1 MKLLLL
7 SATVVAAAFTAR
19 HDIAPQ
25 NRATSPNFVVVLA
38 DDLGYGDLGAFGQ
51 RRIRTPRIDRIA
63 AEGMRFTQFYS
74 GSTVCAPSRGT
85 FLTGRHTGHAYVRD
99 NQELGGFLDEEER
112 GQVALPP
119 GHPTVARWLKSRGYA
134 TAVVGKWG
142 LGGPGSTGVP
152 TKQGFD
158 FFFGYLDQKQA
169 HNYYPTHL
177 WRNEERFPLR
187 NRYFSP
193 HQPLVGDPNDAAAYE
208 KYRGVD
214 YAIDF
219 MTREA
224 VTWLRSNGSKPF
236 FLYFAPTIPHVSLQ
250 VPEAALKEYEGAFP
264 ETPYTGNNR
273 YLPHRT
279 PRAAY
284 AAMITYLDAQVGQI
298 LDTLKEIGAD
308 ERTLVIFTSDNG
320 AIYDVG
326 GAPTRFFESNG
337 PLRGHKTNLYE
348 GGIRVPMIARWPGHI
363 RPGTTSTHVG
373 ANWDFW
379 TTFAELTG
387 GKAIEGSDG
396 ISIAPTLL
404 GRSGQRVHE
413 SLYWEFHAQ
422 GASQAVRMGRWKGI
436 RRELAKRP
444 DAPIELYD
452 LERDERETTDVAA
465 ANPDVVRRI
474 GELMRT
480 SRTPAVLPRWNFTS
494 APATAGLRSSNP
506 SSISCA
512 RMSARNCHSATGS
525 TMSRGGCC

>member
-1 MKLLLL
+1 MKTILL
-7 SATVVAAAFTAR
+7 SAALVAAVLARAGVVHQDTAT
-19 HDIAPQ
+19 A
-25 NRATSPNFVVVLA
+25 PNFVVILA
-38 DDLGYGDLGAFGQ
+38 DDLGYGDVGPFGQ

-85 FLTGRHTGHAYVRD
+85 LLTGRHTGHAYVRD
-99 NQELGGFLDEEER
+99 NHELGGFLDEEER
-112 GQVALPP
+112 GQLALPP
-119 GHPTVARWLKSRGYA
+119 DHPTVARWLKARGYA

-177 WRNEERFPLR
+177 WRNEERYPLR
-187 NRYFSP
+187 NKYFSP
-193 HQPLVGDPNDAAAYE
+193 HQPLVGDPKDAASYE
-208 KYRGVD
+208 KYRGTD

-224 VTWLRSNGSKPF
+224 VSWLRANASKPF

-250 VPEAALKEYEGAFP
+250 VPEEALKQYEGAFP

-284 AAMITYLDAQVGQI
+284 AAMITYLDAQVGRI
-298 LDTLKEIGAD
+298 LDTLKAIGAD

-320 AIYDVG
+320 ATFDVG
-326 GAPTRFFESNG
+326 GAPTQFFESNG
-337 PLRGHKTNLYE
+337 KFRGHKTNLYE
-348 GGIRVPMIARWPGHI
+348 GGIRVPMIARWPGRI
-363 RPGTTSTHVG
+363 RAGATSLHVG

-379 TTFAELTG
+379 ATFAELSG
-387 GKAIEGSDG
+387 GGPPEGTDG

-404 GRSGQRVHE
+404 GRDGQRSHE

-436 RRELAKRP
+436 RREVAKRA

-452 LERDERETTDVAA
+452 LEKDERETTDVASSH
-465 ANPDVVRRI
+465 PDVVRRI
-474 GELMRT
+474 GELMRS
-480 SRTPAVLPRWNFTS
+480 SRTTSVLPKWNFKPTS
-494 APATAGLRSSNP
+494 AAVR
-506 SSISCA
+506 
-512 RMSARNCHSATGS
+512 
-525 TMSRGGCC
+525 

>member
-1 MKLLLL
+1 MNTAIL
-7 SATVVAAAFTAR
+7 SASFLIAVLFAHPAVPRQASTAA
-19 HDIAPQ
+19 
-25 NRATSPNFVVVLA
+25 PNFIVVLA
-38 DDLGYGDLGAFGQ
+38 DDLGYGDVGAYGQ

-74 GSTVCAPSRGT
+74 GSTVCAPSRAT

-99 NQELGGFLDEEER
+99 NHELGGFLDEEER
-112 GQVALPP
+112 GQLALPP
-119 GHPTVARWLKSRGYA
+119 NHPTVARWLKERGYA

-152 TKQGFD
+152 TRQGFD

-187 NRYFSP
+187 NKYFSP
-193 HQPLVGDPNDAAAYE
+193 HQQLVGNPSVPSAYRQ
-208 KYRGVD
+208 YAGVD

-224 VTWLRSNGSKPF
+224 TSWLRANGSKPF
-236 FLYFAPTIPHVSLQ
+236 FLYYAPTIPHVSLQ
-250 VPEAALKEYEGAFP
+250 VPEPALKEYAGAFP

-273 YLPHRT
+273 YLPHPT

-284 AAMITYLDAQVGQI
+284 AAMITYLDAQVGKI

-320 AIYDVG
+320 ATFDVG
-326 GAPTRFFESNG
+326 GAPTQFFESNG
-337 PLRGHKTNLYE
+337 KLRGHKTNLYE
-348 GGIRVPMIARWPGHI
+348 GGIRVPMIARWPGRI
-363 RPGTTSTHVG
+363 RAGSTSPHAG

-379 TTFAELTG
+379 ATFAELVGANAPDGT
-387 GKAIEGSDG
+387 DG

-404 GRSGQRVHE
+404 GRGGQQVHE

-422 GASQAVRMGRWKGI
+422 GASQAVRLGRWKGI
-436 RRELAKRP
+436 RREVAKRQN
-444 DAPIELYD
+444 APIELYD
-452 LERDERETTDVAA
+452 LENDERETTDVAA
-465 ANPDVVRRI
+465 AHPDVVRRI
-474 GELMRT
+474 EELMRT
-480 SRTPAVLPRWNFTS
+480 SRTPAALPKWNFTS
-494 APATAGLRSSNP
+494 SAPAA
-506 SSISCA
+506 
-512 RMSARNCHSATGS
+512 SAR
-525 TMSRGGCC
+525 

>member
-1 MKLLLL
+1 MKIPLL
-7 SATVVAAAFTAR
+7 SLTIIAAMVARPA
-19 HDIAPQ
+19 IPWQGAP
-25 NRATSPNFVVVLA
+25 AVPNFVVVLA
-38 DDLGYGDLGAFGQ
+38 DDLGYGDIGAYGQ
-51 RRIRTPRIDRIA
+51 RRIRTPRIDRLA

-99 NQELGGFLDEEER
+99 NHELGGFLDEEER
-112 GQVALPP
+112 GQMALPRD
-119 GHPTVARWLKSRGYA
+119 HPTIARWLQTRGYA

-187 NRYFSP
+187 NTYFSP
-193 HQPLVGDPNDAAAYE
+193 HQQLVGNPNDPSAYQN
-208 KYRGVD
+208 YHGVD

-224 VTWLRSNGSKPF
+224 VTWLRANGSKPF

-250 VPEAALKEYEGAFP
+250 VPETALKEYEGAFP
-264 ETPYTGNNR
+264 ETPYTGSNR

-298 LDTLKEIGAD
+298 LDALKEIGAD

-320 AIYDVG
+320 ATFDVG
-326 GAPTRFFESNG
+326 GAPTQFFESNG
-337 PLRGHKTNLYE
+337 TFRGHKTNLYE
-348 GGIRVPMIARWPGHI
+348 GGIRVPMIARWPGRI
-363 RPGTTSTHVG
+363 RAGTTSAHVG
-373 ANWDFW
+373 ANWDLW
-379 TTFAELTG
+379 ATFAELVG
-387 GKAIEGSDG
+387 DKAPEDTDG
-396 ISIAPTLL
+396 ISIAPTQL
-404 GRSGQRVHE
+404 GRVGQRTHE

-436 RRELAKRP
+436 RREAAKRP

-465 ANPDVVRRI
+465 ANPDVVGRI

-480 SRTPAVLPRWNFTS
+480 SRTPAVLPTWNFTS
-494 APATAGLRSSNP
+494 TAPAQAAVRRASSP
-506 SSISCA
+506 HRA
-512 RMSARNCHSATGS
+512 KY
-525 TMSRGGCC
+525 

>member
-1 MKLLLL
+1 MKAAILAVSLLAAILL
-7 SATVVAAAFTAR
+7 RHPAVAR
-19 HDIAPQ
+19 QVSSH
-25 NRATSPNFVVVLA
+25 PNFVVVLA
-38 DDLGYGDLGAFGQ
+38 DDLGYGDVGPYGQ

-74 GSTVCAPSRGT
+74 GSTVCAPSRGA

-99 NQELGGFLDEEER
+99 NHELGGFLDEEER
-112 GQVALPP
+112 GQLALPP
-119 GHPTVARWLKSRGYA
+119 NHPTVARWLKERGYA
-134 TAVVGKWG
+134 TAIVGKWG

-187 NRYFSP
+187 NSYFSP
-193 HQPLVGDPNDAAAYE
+193 HQALVGDPRDPAAYQ
-208 KYRGVD
+208 KYKGAD

-224 VTWLRSNGSKPF
+224 VSWLRAQASKPF

-250 VPEAALKEYEGAFP
+250 VPEAALKQYEGAFP

-320 AIYDVG
+320 ATFDVG
-326 GAPTRFFESNG
+326 GAPTQFFESNG
-337 PLRGHKTNLYE
+337 KFRGHKTNLYE
-348 GGIRVPMIARWPGHI
+348 GGIRVPMIARWPGRI
-363 RPGTTSTHVG
+363 RAGGTSGHVA
-373 ANWDFW
+373 ANWDLW
-379 TTFAELTG
+379 ATFAELVGEAPPAGT
-387 GKAIEGSDG
+387 DG

-404 GRSGQRVHE
+404 GGSGQRAHE
-413 SLYWEFHAQ
+413 SLYWEYHAD

-436 RRELAKRP
+436 RRGIAKQP
-444 DAPIELYD
+444 GAAIELYD
-452 LERDERETTDVAA
+452 LERDERETTDVAG
-465 ANPDVVRRI
+465 ANPDIARRI
-474 GELMRT
+474 AELMRT
-480 SRTPAVLPRWNFTS
+480 SRTPAALPKWNFPS
-494 APATAGLRSSNP
+494 ASTATVR
-506 SSISCA
+506 
-512 RMSARNCHSATGS
+512 
-525 TMSRGGCC
+525 

>member
-1 MKLLLL
+1 MKTILL
-7 SATVVAAAFTAR
+7 SAALVAAVLARAGVVHQDTA
-19 HDIAPQ
+19 
-25 NRATSPNFVVVLA
+25 TTPNFVVILA
-38 DDLGYGDLGAFGQ
+38 DDLGYGDVGPFGQ

-85 FLTGRHTGHAYVRD
+85 LLTGRHTGHAYVRD
-99 NQELGGFLDEEER
+99 NHELGGFLDEEER
-112 GQVALPP
+112 GQLALPP
-119 GHPTVARWLKSRGYA
+119 DHPTVARWLKARGYA

-177 WRNEERFPLR
+177 WRNEERYPLR
-187 NRYFSP
+187 NKYFSP
-193 HQPLVGDPNDAAAYE
+193 HQPLVGDPKDAASYE
-208 KYRGVD
+208 QYRGTD

-224 VTWLRSNGSKPF
+224 VSWLRANASKPF

-250 VPEAALKEYEGAFP
+250 VPEEALKQYEGAFP

-284 AAMITYLDAQVGQI
+284 AAMITYLDAQVGRI
-298 LDTLKEIGAD
+298 LDTLKAIGAD

-320 AIYDVG
+320 ATFDVG
-326 GAPTRFFESNG
+326 GAPTQFFESNG
-337 PLRGHKTNLYE
+337 KFRGHKTNLYE
-348 GGIRVPMIARWPGHI
+348 GGIRVPMIARWPGRI
-363 RPGTTSTHVG
+363 RAGATSLHVG

-379 TTFAELTG
+379 ATFAELSG
-387 GKAIEGSDG
+387 GGPPEGTDG

-404 GRSGQRVHE
+404 GRDGQRSHE

-436 RRELAKRP
+436 RREVAKRA

-452 LERDERETTDVAA
+452 LEKDERETTDVASSH
-465 ANPDVVRRI
+465 PDVVRRI
-474 GELMRT
+474 GELMRS
-480 SRTPAVLPRWNFTS
+480 SRTTSVLPKWNFKPTS
-494 APATAGLRSSNP
+494 AAVR
-506 SSISCA
+506 
-512 RMSARNCHSATGS
+512 
-525 TMSRGGCC
+525 